1 MWCKQSTRKHK
12 KWEGDAFLI
21 AKPPTSR
28 LVILKDPEGK
38 EIGRGSGL
46 AISKVQ
52 ELEAGSTISF
62 RSGHLLHSVVKSVNQ
77 CKRVCFLQT
86 HYQCL
91 HQSLEQYP
99 TAFVISN
106 VPETMQDAR
115 LGAFEGPLSAKKLF
129 NKRETRELLKGTKDH
144 NFLLG

>member
-62 RSGHLLHSVVKSVNQ
+62 RSGHLFHSVGFLQSVNQ
-77 CKRVCFLQT
+77 CKRKCSLQT
-86 HYQCL
+86 HNQCL
-91 HQSLEQYP
+91 HQSLQQYP
-99 TAFVISN
+99 TTFVISE
-106 VPETMQDAR
+106 VPETMQDAW
-115 LGAFEGPLSAKKLF
+115 LEAFEGPSD
-129 NKRETRELLKGTKDH
+129 GS
-144 NFLLG
+144 

>member
-1 MWCKQSTRKHK
+1 MGVVVWMDMIKLNENQMIFFAGTNGAACRYFSAVWCKQSTRKHK

-62 RSGHLLHSVVKSVNQ
+62 RSGQLLHLL
-77 CKRVCFLQT
+77 
-86 HYQCL
+86 
-91 HQSLEQYP
+91 
-99 TAFVISN
+99 AFYS
-106 VPETMQDAR
+106 Q
-115 LGAFEGPLSAKKLF
+115 
-129 NKRETRELLKGTKDH
+129 
-144 NFLLG
+144 

>member
-62 RSGHLLHSVVKSVNQ
+62 RSGHLLHSVGIYSQGFTVKSVVFAD
-77 CKRVCFLQT
+77 K
-86 HYQCL
+86 
-91 HQSLEQYP
+91 QSMF
-99 TAFVISN
+99 ASFVITISY
-106 VPETMQDAR
+106 D
-115 LGAFEGPLSAKKLF
+115 LCDL
-129 NKRETRELLKGTKDH
+129 
-144 NFLLG
+144 